1 MALESQ
7 GVKTAAQQHVAR
19 LRFYFEIHNRMLSG
33 NSRCLHGAPSSRR
46 IRGSVFCLR
55 PERSSV
61 SKRFTCPELRSGR
74 AGGFYESA
82 TESFYS
88 RTAKQRHDSPW
99 EVNIWLFQ
107 DSIVGVFHGFGCGQW
122 SVIGVW
128 PLLPTCWIELLFL
141 FSSIVWATKRRNTEQ
156 SNVFICQHEKPR
168 LHVRDTPFWF
178 QRA

>member
-74 AGGFYESA
+74 AGGFYKSA

-99 EVNIWLFQ
+99 KVNIWLFQ
-107 DSIVGVFHGFGCGQW
+107 DSFVGVFHGFGCGQW
-122 SVIGVW
+122 SVVGDRCVTAAAY
-128 PLLPTCWIELLFL
+128 LLNRASVSFFFYCVSNKKKEH
-141 FSSIVWATKRRNTEQ
+141 WAE
-156 SNVFICQHEKPR
+156 
-168 LHVRDTPFWF
+168 
-178 QRA
+178 

>member
-1 MALESQ
+1 MS
-7 GVKTAAQQHVAR
+7 
-19 LRFYFEIHNRMLSG
+19 NRMLSG

-74 AGGFYESA
+74 AGGFYKSA

-88 RTAKQRHDSPW
+88 RTAKQRHDSPC

-107 DSIVGVFHGFGCGQW
+107 DSIVGVFSRVRMR
-122 SVIGVW
+122 SVVSGVW

>member
-74 AGGFYESA
+74 AGGFYKSA

-99 EVNIWLFQ
+99 KVNIWLFQ
-107 DSIVGVFHGFGCGQW
+107 DSIVGVFSRVRMR
-122 SVIGVW
+122 SVVGDRCVTAAAY
-128 PLLPTCWIELLFL
+128 LLNRASVSFFFYCVSNKKKEH
-141 FSSIVWATKRRNTEQ
+141 WAE
-156 SNVFICQHEKPR
+156 
-168 LHVRDTPFWF
+168 
-178 QRA
+178 

>member
-1 MALESQ
+1 MS
-7 GVKTAAQQHVAR
+7 
-19 LRFYFEIHNRMLSG
+19 NRMLSG

-61 SKRFTCPELRSGR
+61 SKRFTCPELRSVR

-107 DSIVGVFHGFGCGQW
+107 DSIVGVFSRVRMRSVVSGRW
-122 SVIGVW
+122 SVCDRCCLPVEESFCFFF
-128 PLLPTCWIELLFL
+128 LLLCEQQKEGTLSRVTFL
-141 FSSIVWATKRRNTEQ
+141 FVNTKSLGYMCETLPSGSSVRNERAAGPTNTGEKR
-156 SNVFICQHEKPR
+156 
-168 LHVRDTPFWF
+168 LL
-178 QRA
+178 